1 MKLEDHDSRDF
12 KSHLLKYAL
21 ENNRQ
26 HVSEKDFKIIGNGS
40 QDNNKRREEAE
51 VLSIREIK
59 PTLNI
64 KDQSVS
70 LQLFSE

>member
-1 MKLEDHDSRDF
+1 MKIEDHDSRDF
-12 KSHLLKYAL
+12 KSHFLKHAL